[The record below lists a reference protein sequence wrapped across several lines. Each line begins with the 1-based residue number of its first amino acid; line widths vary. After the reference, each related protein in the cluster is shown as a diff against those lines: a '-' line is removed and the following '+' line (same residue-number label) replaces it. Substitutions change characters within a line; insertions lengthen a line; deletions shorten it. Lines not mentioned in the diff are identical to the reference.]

1 MQYSTKTRAILVTGA
16 ALVAAGAF
24 ATALGEE
31 TASHATPT
39 PTMLS
44 SKMTLGETATTTTN
58 PPSAPV
64 TSVAEPV
71 LKADIP
77 CGFTSGC

>member
-1 MQYSTKTRAILVTGA
+1 MQHPTKTRAILVA
-16 ALVAAGAF
+16 AAVIAAAGAF

-31 TASHATPT
+31 TASHNAPT
-39 PTMLS
+39 VLS
-44 SKMTLGETATTTTN
+44 GKMTVGETATTTTD
-58 PPSAPV
+58 APTEV
-64 TSVAEPV
+64 PTPVAQPV

>member
-1 MQYSTKTRAILVTGA
+1 MQHPTKTRAILVA
-16 ALVAAGAF
+16 AAVIAAAGAF

-31 TASHATPT
+31 MASQNTPT
-39 PTMLS
+39 VLS
-44 SKMTLGETATTTTN
+44 GKMTVGETATTTTG
-58 PPSAPV
+58 APTEV
-64 TSVAEPV
+64 PTPVAQPA